1 MASVE
6 LDADRIIVLSSTA
19 HGDDSHIVRVFS
31 RGLGVIPLWVRIGKS
46 KRARGEWAK
55 WHPMALLEVR
65 SLSRKGSEGLF
76 RALSVERALR
86 LDAIPSDVRRSAVA
100 FFLAEFLWRTF
111 PEEAPHPDVVDW
123 TWQWVEVLD
132 QTNRP
137 SNVHVRY
144 LAGLTKLLG
153 IAPEVGPSALDH
165 ALELST
171 GEYVGLS
178 QGDEMHLSPQA
189 TRTYWQL
196 VQGVQVPIP
205 AAEQRELVR
214 GMVRYIQLH
223 LSGERP
229 LKSLEVLEAIFQ

>member
-1 MASVE
+1 MASVQ

-31 RGLGVIPLWVRIGKS
+31 RTLGVIPLWVRIGKS

-55 WHPMALLEVR
+55 WHPLALLEVR

-76 RALSVERALR
+76 RASSVERSLR
-86 LDAIPSDVRRSAVA
+86 LDAIHSDVRRSAVA

-111 PEEAPHPDVVDW
+111 PEEAAHPEVVDW

-132 QTNRP
+132 QTDRP
-137 SNVHVRY
+137 ASVHVRY
-144 LAGLTKLLG
+144 LAGMTKLLG
-153 IAPEVGPSALDH
+153 IAPEAAPAKPYHG
-165 ALELST
+165 LELGT
-171 GEYVGLS
+171 GEYVEVNH
-178 QGDEMHLSPQA
+178 GDEMHLSPAA

-196 VQGVQVPIP
+196 IQGVQSPIP